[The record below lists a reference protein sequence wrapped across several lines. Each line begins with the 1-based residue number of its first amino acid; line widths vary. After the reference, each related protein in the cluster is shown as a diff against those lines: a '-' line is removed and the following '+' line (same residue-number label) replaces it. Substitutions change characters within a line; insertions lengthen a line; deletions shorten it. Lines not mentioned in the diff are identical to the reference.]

1 MNDRPFVVHLYDM
14 STTITVRAGKALRE
28 ALAKRA
34 AAGGETVSEL
44 VRRILEDAV
53 SDRPLG
59 SRVAHLQGRLSL
71 PRASRGSWRDEM
83 RKRNWRR

>member
-1 MNDRPFVVHLYDM
+1 M
-14 STTITVRAGKALRE
+14 STTITVRAGKALRD

-44 VRRILEDAV
+44 VRRILESAV
-53 SDRPLG
+53 SDRPLAT
-59 SRVAHLQGRLSL
+59 RVGHLKGRLSL
-71 PRASRGSWRDEM
+71 PHPPAGSWRDAL